1 MRMCL
6 RKKQRGFT
14 LVELLVVI
22 GIIALL
28 VGILLPALNKARR
41 AAETVQCAAQMRQL
55 TTSCLMY
62 AQQNRGSLPP
72 AWLGSTSASAGNS
85 FGPTWFD
92 YLTRFGMNIRNDKGR
107 TCPDLYDGMS

>member
-1 MRMCL
+1 MEINMPNNL
-6 RKKQRGFT
+6 RRTAFTLVELPVVSKRERNAFT

-28 VGILLPALNKARR
+28 IGILLPALNKARR
-41 AAETVQCAAQMRQL
+41 SAQTVQCAAQMRQL
-55 TTSCLMY
+55 TTACLMY

-92 YLTRFGMNIRNDKGR
+92 YL
-107 TCPDLYDGMS
+107 S